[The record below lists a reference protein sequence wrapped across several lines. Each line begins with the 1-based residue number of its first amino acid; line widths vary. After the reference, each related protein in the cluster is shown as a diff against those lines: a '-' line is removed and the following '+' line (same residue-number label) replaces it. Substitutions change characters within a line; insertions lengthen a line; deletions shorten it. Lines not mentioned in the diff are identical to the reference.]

1 MKERKENM
9 EYVLKNKKKDMYI
22 GTNNKFVKEKT
33 QAVIL
38 DRKGVSEK
46 LKTVQ
51 NPDEWE
57 LMVIHDKDKLT
68 EDDKIL
74 NMIHMNHKKEYEKEL
89 KKIIKDIKLSNT
101 IFIISLIFFIIS
113 LCYFISVVY
122 NYVG

>member
-1 MKERKENM
+1 M
-9 EYVLKNKKKDMYI
+9 EYILKNKKKDMYI
-22 GTNNKFVKEKT
+22 GKNNKFVKEKT

-74 NMIHMNHKKEYEKEL
+74 NMIHINHKKEYEKEL
-89 KKIIKDIKLSNT
+89 KKRIKDIKLSNT

-113 LCYFISVVY
+113 FRYFISVIY

>member
-1 MKERKENM
+1 M
-9 EYVLKNKKKDMYI
+9 EYILKNKKKDMYI

-38 DRKGVSEK
+38 DRKRGSEK
-46 LKTVQ
+46 LKTLP
-51 NPDEWE
+51 NPEEWE
-57 LMVIHDKDKLT
+57 LTVIHEKDKLT

-74 NMIHMNHKKEYEKEL
+74 NMIHINHKKEYEKEL
-89 KKIIKDIKLSNT
+89 KKRIKDIKLSNT

-113 LCYFISVVY
+113 FCYFISVVY